1 MNSKFRNLFMAFGI
15 IAIIIM
21 LCTMDMDYTDI
32 WKNLKQAG
40 IYFPLILALWLVVYL
55 VNTASW
61 YLIINDEE
69 KVKGLSFWR
78 VYKLTVSGFALN
90 YTTPCG
96 LMGGEPYR
104 IMELKPYTGVSKAT
118 SSVILY
124 VMMHIFS
131 HFWFWFLSIFLY
143 IALYPIGVA
152 MGIMLA
158 VIGAF
163 CLLGIYFFSRG
174 YRTGMAQK
182 GISILTHTP
191 FVKGWA
197 RDFAEAKK
205 ETLEQIDSQIAMLH
219 GQHKRTFYCSLLF
232 EVSARVLQSVEIYL
246 ILKAFAADVSI
257 ADSILILAFS
267 SLFSNLI
274 FFSPM
279 QLGARE
285 GGLALAVDGLH
296 LTGALGVYTGLITRL
311 RELFWI
317 VIGVLLIKIGNK
329 DMSRMQKKY
338 EKELQNGIEK

>member
-1 MNSKFRNLFMAFGI
+1 MSNKFRNLFMAFGI
-15 IAIIIM
+15 LSIIIM

-32 WKNLKQAG
+32 WRYLLKVG
-40 IYFPLILALWLVVYL
+40 INFPLILALWLVVYL
-55 VNTASW
+55 VNTLSW
-61 YLIINDEE
+61 YIIITDEGKCE
-69 KVKGLSFWR
+69 GLSFWR

-131 HFWFWFLSIFLY
+131 HFWFWFLSIFLFV
-143 IALYPIGVA
+143 ALYPVGVS
-152 MGIMLA
+152 MGVLLA
-158 VIGAF
+158 VIACF
-163 CLLGIYFFSRG
+163 CMLGIYFFSRG
-174 YRTGMAQK
+174 YKTGMAQK
-182 GISILTHTP
+182 GIRLLTHIP

-197 RDFAEAKK
+197 RRFAESKK
-205 ETLEQIDSQIAMLH
+205 DTLEQIDSQIAMLH
-219 GQHKRTFYCSLLF
+219 RQHKRTFYSSLLL
-232 EVSARVLQSVEIYL
+232 ELGARILQSFEIYL
-246 ILKAFAADVSI
+246 ILMAFDADVSVV
-257 ADSILILAFS
+257 DSILILAFS

-274 FFSPM
+274 FFTPM
-279 QLGARE
+279 QLGSRE

-317 VIGVLLIKIGNK
+317 AVGILLIKIGNN
-329 DMSRMQKKY
+329 DKKNT
-338 EKELQNGIEK
+338 ENA

>member
-1 MNSKFRNLFMAFGI
+1 MAFGI
-15 IAIIIM
+15 IAIVIM

-32 WKNLKQAG
+32 WRYLKQAG
-40 IYFPLILALWLVVYL
+40 IYFPLILLLWLVVYL
-55 VNTASW
+55 VNTCSW
-61 YLIINDEE
+61 YFIITDEG
-69 KVKGLSFWR
+69 KVKGLSFWH

-104 IMELKPYTGVSKAT
+104 IMELKPFTGVSKAT

-143 IALYPIGVA
+143 IAMYPVGMA
-152 MGIMLA
+152 MGVMLA
-158 VIGAF
+158 LVGAF

-182 GISILTHTP
+182 GMKLLTHIP
-191 FVKGWA
+191 FIKGWA
-197 RDFAEAKK
+197 RKFAESKQ
-205 ETLEQIDSQIAMLH
+205 ETLQQIDDQIAMLH
-219 GQHKRTFYCSLLF
+219 GQHKRTFYSSLLF
-232 EVSARVLQSVEIYL
+232 EISARVLQSVEIYL
-246 ILKAFAADVSI
+246 ILKAFAAEVSI
-257 ADSILILAFS
+257 LDSILILAFS

-311 RELFWI
+311 RELVWI
-317 VIGVLLIKIGNK
+317 AIGILLIKIGNK
-329 DMSRMQKKY
+329 DLKNEETKY
-338 EKELQNGIEK
+338 

>member
-1 MNSKFRNLFMAFGI
+1 MNNKFRNLFMAFGI
-15 IAIIIM
+15 VAIIIM

-32 WKNLKQAG
+32 WHYLQKVGL
-40 IYFPLILALWLVVYL
+40 YFPLILALWLVVYL
-55 VNTASW
+55 VNTLSW
-61 YLIINDEE
+61 YLIITDEGPCP
-69 KVKGLSFWR
+69 GLSFWR
-78 VYKLTVSGFALN
+78 VYKLTVSGFAIN

-131 HFWFWFLSIFLY
+131 HFWFWTLSIMLFVLFY
-143 IALYPIGVA
+143 HVSATMAILLGTIA
-152 MGIMLA
+152 
-158 VIGAF
+158 AF
-163 CLLGIYFFSRG
+163 CCLGIYFFAHG

-182 GISILTHTP
+182 GIRLLTHIP

-197 RDFAEAKK
+197 RKFAESKRD
-205 ETLEQIDSQIAMLH
+205 TLEQIDSQIAMLH
-219 GQHKRTFYCSLLF
+219 RQHKRTFYASLLL
-232 EVSARVLQSVEIYL
+232 ELMARIMQSLEIYL

-257 ADSILILAFS
+257 LDSILILAFS

-274 FFSPM
+274 FFTPM
-279 QLGARE
+279 QLGTRE

-317 VIGVLLIKIGNK
+317 AIGVMLIKIGNNK
-329 DMSRMQKKY
+329 DKAK
-338 EKELQNGIEK
+338 

>member
-1 MNSKFRNLFMAFGI
+1 MSNKYRNLFMAFGI
-15 IAIIIM
+15 IAIVIM

-32 WKNLKQAG
+32 LRYLERAG
-40 IYFPLILALWLVVYL
+40 LYFPLILALWLVVYW
-55 VNTASW
+55 VNTLSW
-61 YLIINDEE
+61 YLIINDEGR
-69 KVKGLSFWR
+69 VKGLSFWR

-104 IMELKPYTGVSKAT
+104 IMELKPYTGVSRAT

-131 HFWFWFLSIFLY
+131 HFWFWFLSIFLF
-143 IALYPIGVA
+143 IALHPVGTA
-152 MGIMLA
+152 MAVMLA

-163 CLLGIYFFSRG
+163 CLLGIYFFARG
-174 YRTGMAQK
+174 YRTGMAHR
-182 GISILTHTP
+182 GIALLTHIP
-191 FVKGWA
+191 YVKRWA
-197 RDFAEAKK
+197 LRFAEQKRD
-205 ETLEQIDSQIAMLH
+205 TLEQIDSQIALLH
-219 GQHKRTFYCSLLF
+219 GQHRSTFYASLLA
-232 EVSARVLQSVEIYL
+232 EVAARVLQSLEIYL
-246 ILKAFAADVSI
+246 ILQAFGAGVSVP
-257 ADSILILAFS
+257 DSILILAFS

-311 RELFWI
+311 RELVWI
-317 VIGVLLIKIGNK
+317 AIGILLIKIGNNK
-329 DMSRMQKKY
+329 NNEQQ
-338 EKELQNGIEK
+338 QNSL